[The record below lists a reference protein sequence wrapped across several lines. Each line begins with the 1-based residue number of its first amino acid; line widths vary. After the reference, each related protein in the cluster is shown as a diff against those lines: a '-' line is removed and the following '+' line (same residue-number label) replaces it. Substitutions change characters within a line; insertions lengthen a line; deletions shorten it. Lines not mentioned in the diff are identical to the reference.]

1 MALSVRKHIFYNLIQ
16 HSTRSALFLDRARDT
31 RSSEVVALKK
41 MRMERE
47 KDGLPLSA
55 IREITLLL
63 NCQHDNIVAI
73 KEVVVG
79 RSLERYIITLR
90 YVIVRILIFIL
101 FHSVFLVMEYCEQ
114 DLASILDNM
123 PNPFTEAQV
132 KCIGLQVIQF

>member
-1 MALSVRKHIFYNLIQ
+1 MASFVIDIYLANCLFHQTPSNQFSILI
-16 HSTRSALFLDRARDT
+16 DRARDS
-31 RSSEVVALKK
+31 RNGEVVALKK

-79 RSLERYIITLR
+79 RSLERFPKSN
-90 YVIVRILIFIL
+90 V
-101 FHSVFLVMEYCEQ
+101 
-114 DLASILDNM
+114 
-123 PNPFTEAQV
+123 
-132 KCIGLQVIQF
+132 